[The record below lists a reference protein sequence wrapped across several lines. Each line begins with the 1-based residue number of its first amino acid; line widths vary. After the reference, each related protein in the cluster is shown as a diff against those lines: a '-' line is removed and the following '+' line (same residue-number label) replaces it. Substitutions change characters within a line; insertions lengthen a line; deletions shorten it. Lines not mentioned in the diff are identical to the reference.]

1 MRLRGGFHEGDKEN
15 MVRAAKCPG
24 QAEFRGGCS
33 ADFGGDLTGL
43 KKWS

>member
-1 MRLRGGFHEGDKEN
+1 MRLRGRFREDDKEN
-15 MVRAAKCPG
+15 TARAAKRPG
-24 QAEFRGGCS
+24 QAKFSGGCS